1 MTQYYYQIKIQRGPH
16 PSSIIQ
22 RQGTCLGESPTDAS
36 TRLYEQEES
45 RWQAPIIEMHIGD
58 LENGEVLLES
68 HQAYNKSI
76 AAPSLAARGIL
87 SPKIVPEK
95 PSHSVKRGPEAWTYG
110 KHFQPHNFGTLHL
123 QEG

>member
-1 MTQYYYQIKIQRGPH
+1 MTQYYYEIKIQRGPD

-22 RQGTCLGESPTDAS
+22 RQGTCMGESPTDAS

-45 RWQAPIIEMHIGD
+45 RWQAPIIAMSIGD

-68 HQAYNKSI
+68 YQAYNKSI
-76 AAPSLAARGIL
+76 AAPSRPALPAL
-87 SPKIVPEK
+87 
-95 PSHSVKRGPEAWTYG
+95 SHSVKSGPEAWTYG
-110 KHFQPHNFGTLHL
+110 KHFQPHSFGRLHL